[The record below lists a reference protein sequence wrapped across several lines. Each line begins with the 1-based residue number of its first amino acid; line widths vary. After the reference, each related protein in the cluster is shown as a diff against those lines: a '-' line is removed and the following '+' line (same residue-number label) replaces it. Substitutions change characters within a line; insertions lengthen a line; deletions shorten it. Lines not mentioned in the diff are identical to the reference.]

1 MKKTVVFIF
10 LSLFF
15 IEISAQEPNIILR
28 TLKLKGDTVK
38 LELVSGSAVKID
50 WGDGVAISQ
59 LVSKNIHIP
68 SLHKNQINVNQA
80 EIKIYGTNITF
91 LKCCDNEII
100 SLDVSLASTLKVLQ
114 CNSNKLNSLNTE
126 KNLALVT
133 LWCGKNPI
141 NELNISENISL
152 ENFSCYSTR
161 IKALDLSKNIK
172 LKTLISSNNSLG
184 KLDVS
189 NNKAL
194 VKIDCRNN
202 GLKFLNVE
210 NNSYLVSLLI
220 YNDGSFNANNL
231 DACALDS
238 LYNSLFINTGQIYV
252 INSLYKGGVDNDING
267 SNIKLANERGWVVY
281 DKNKSKELMGNGG
294 GCISS
299 QTL

>member
-10 LSLFF
+10 LSLLFL
-15 IEISAQEPNIILR
+15 EISAQEPNIILK

-68 SLHKNQINVNQA
+68 SLHKNQINVNKA
-80 EIKIYGTNITF
+80 EIKIYGTNITL
-91 LKCCDNEII
+91 LKCNDNEI
-100 SLDVSLASTLKVLQ
+100 SLLDVSKASTLKVLQ
-114 CNSNKLNSLNTE
+114 CNSNKLITLNTDN
-126 KNLALVT
+126 NLTLVT
-133 LWCGKNPI
+133 FWCGNNPI
-141 NELNISENISL
+141 DKLNISKNINL

-161 IKALDLSKNIK
+161 VKTLDLSKNIK

-202 GLKFLNVE
+202 GLKYLNVE
-210 NNSYLVSLLI
+210 KNSYLVSLLI
-220 YNDGSFNANNL
+220 YNTGPYNANNF
-231 DACALDS
+231 DACALNS

-252 INSLYKGGVDNDING
+252 INSLYKGTVDNDLKG
-267 SNIKLANERGWVVY
+267 SNIKLANDRGWMVY
-281 DKNKSKELMGNGG
+281 DKNKSEELTGNGE
-294 GCISS
+294 GCSRGN
-299 QTL
+299 TL